1 MSFEAAIRRQ
11 TRLGQRSRGQ
21 ALVEFG
27 VIAVSLV
34 LVIGAGIDLGL
45 MVTARQSVSAATA
58 EAARQAA
65 YGQTPA
71 NVVQAAQK
79 AASGT
84 LASPSGLR
92 VAVSYCKPSGSLCTT
107 YCDAGFLALAA
118 DPVRPVGCVLPPAAG
133 QNPAASQ
140 GDWVTVTLWEEKYE
154 ILTPIVR
161 AWAASPMANDD
172 LCQRGD
178 QPCYMRLTTSETVHY
193 PGAAR
198 PS

>member
-45 MVTARQSVSAATA
+45 MVTARQSVSAATG

-65 YGQTPA
+65 YGVPPA
-71 NVVQAAQK
+71 RVIQAAQK
-79 AASGT
+79 ATTGT
-84 LASPSGLR
+84 LANPSGLR
-92 VAVSYCKPSGSLCTT
+92 VAVNYCNSSGTCHA
-107 YCDAGFLALAA
+107 YCDVGFLDT
-118 DPVRPVGCVLPPAAG
+118 DPMKPQPSCPTPAATQDPG
-133 QNPAASQ
+133 ANA
-140 GDWVTVTLWEEKYE
+140 GDLVTVTLLEEKYE
-154 ILTPIVR
+154 ILTPIIR
-161 AWAASPMANDD
+161 AWAASPIAHDD

-178 QPCYMRLTTSETVHY
+178 QPCYMRLTTSETVVY
-193 PGAAR
+193 PGAAPSR
-198 PS
+198 P

>member
-11 TRLGQRSRGQ
+11 TRLGQRSRSRGQ

-79 AASGT
+79 AATGT
-84 LASPSGLR
+84 LAAPSGLR
-92 VAVSYCKPSGSLCTT
+92 VAVSYCPASGGTCTS
-107 YCDAGFLALAA
+107 YCDPGFLAT
-118 DPVRPVGCVLPPAAG
+118 DPVSPSSCSVPTAGQPPAAV
-133 QNPAASQ
+133 A
-140 GDWVTVTLWEEKYE
+140 GDWVTVRLWEE
-154 ILTPIVR
+154 
-161 AWAASPMANDD
+161 MANDD

-178 QPCYMRLTTSETVHY
+178 QPCYMRLTSSETVRY
-193 PGAAR
+193 PGAR
-198 PS
+198 P

>member
-65 YGQTPA
+65 YGQPPA
-71 NVVQAAQK
+71 NVIQAAHK
-79 AASGT
+79 ATSGT
-84 LASPSGLR
+84 LASPSGL
-92 VAVSYCKPSGSLCTT
+92 AVVVRYCNPSGTPCTT
-107 YCDAGFLALAA
+107 YCDNFLVPS
-118 DPVRPVGCVLPPAAG
+118 DSVRPTNCG
-133 QNPAASQ
+133 QGPGEQ
-140 GDWVTVTLWEEKYE
+140 PGDLVTVTLWEEKYE

-161 AWAASPMANDD
+161 AWAASAIASDD

-178 QPCYMRLTTSETVHY
+178 QPCYMRLSTSETVHY
-193 PGAAR
+193 PGPAR
-198 PS
+198 A